1 MRRMAIFREFIHFVF
16 ILYFKIFQSW

>member
-1 MRRMAIFREFIHFVF
+1 MAIFREFIHFVF